1 MGGLFCKDENIKC
14 DKCIKNDE
22 IYILEEE
29 IRQLKIMIDLKD
41 TKINILEK
49 QIYLIEKYK

>member
-22 IYILEEE
+22 IHVLEEE